1 MVARPASVD
10 AAITKEL
17 IEIGQDLPFEVVTG
31 KTVCTDDFYEGNS
44 GSPQNQTRKENFTFF
59 TVGQGRLDGAFCEF
73 DEAQKMEYLRRLNEA
88 GVKNIEMEATCFA
101 ALTHMA
107 GIRSA
112 IVCVTLLDRL
122 NGDQVRKY
130 LKFEKNSCEY
140 FMREIKREIN
150 IKF

>member
-1 MVARPASVD
+1 M
-10 AAITKEL
+10 
-17 IEIGQDLPFEVVTG
+17 
-31 KTVCTDDFYEGNS
+31 
-44 GSPQNQTRKENFTFF
+44 
-59 TVGQGRLDGAFCEF
+59 DGAFCEF

-130 LKFEKNSCEY
+130 LKFEKISCE
-140 FMREIKREIN
+140 
-150 IKF
+150 